1 MPKQKTNDQE
11 WRSRGKM
18 KLKMR
23 ETEKFRVRGK
33 KDKKTWIREEE
44 KTDISS
50 VQFSPTVMSM
60 DCSIPGFPVYH
71 QLPELAQTH
80 VHWVSD
86 AIQSSHPVSSPSP
99 PAFNLS
105 QHQRLFQWVSS
116 LHQVAKLLKL
126 QLQHQS
132 LWMNIQDWFPFRL
145 TGLISLQSK
154 RSLSLLQH
162 HSSKASAL

>member
-1 MPKQKTNDQE
+1 
-11 WRSRGKM
+11 M

-80 VHWVSD
+80 VH
-86 AIQSSHPVSSPSP
+86 
-99 PAFNLS
+99 
-105 QHQRLFQWVSS
+105 
-116 LHQVAKLLKL
+116 
-126 QLQHQS
+126 
-132 LWMNIQDWFPFRL
+132 
-145 TGLISLQSK
+145 
-154 RSLSLLQH
+154 
-162 HSSKASAL
+162 